1 MICMEVKNTLYKDQ
15 GIHVISSI
23 FTVDNGVTKIL
34 LIRRGNEPFKNM
46 WSLVG
51 GALYNNEDLLVGM
64 KREIKEKVGIDE
76 IDLYLS
82 NVFGEVNRSP
92 VMRMVATSYIGVI
105 DSKKVSLLSDSFK
118 VVGADWFA
126 IDKLPE
132 LAYDH
137 EEIIKDS
144 LEFLKKK
151 IGSSDILK
159 TLFVDGFT
167 LPEIQMTYE
176 LILGVSLDRRNFRKK
191 LLSLDLIRDT
201 NKTKTFAGRK
211 PAKIYKFKK
220 VIKDKNVF

>member
-1 MICMEVKNTLYKDQ
+1 MEVKNILYKDQ

-23 FTVDNGVTKIL
+23 FTVDNGVTKVL
-34 LIRRGNEPFKNM
+34 LIRRGNEPFKDM

-51 GALYNNEDLLVGM
+51 GALYNNEDLLIGM

-76 IDLYLS
+76 IELYLA
-82 NVFGEVNRSP
+82 NVFGEVDRSP

-105 DSKKVSLLSDSFK
+105 DSKRVSLLSDSLK
-118 VVGADWFA
+118 VSGADWFA

-151 IGSSDILK
+151 IVSSDILK

-176 LILGVSLDRRNFRKK
+176 LILGVELDRRNFRKK

-201 NKTKTFAGRK
+201 NKTKVFAGRK

-220 VIKDKNVF
+220 VVKNKNVF